1 MYGIGGFELYAIFIC
16 LIPVIS
22 AVLGYKL
29 AKNKNREAWIWSL
42 VCFFLPFAVIIILIL
57 GPIQKQDDSQR
68 VRCPYCKELILKDA
82 AVCRFCGKDLK

>member
-42 VCFFLPFAVIIILIL
+42 VCFFLPSAPYIPALKGEVLRRAGIMLSII
-57 GPIQKQDDSQR
+57 PRSS
-68 VRCPYCKELILKDA
+68 A
-82 AVCRFCGKDLK
+82 S